1 MTSKKRVLYIL
12 DLDRTLLD
20 TNTMMR
26 PFVSVCDA
34 MQINSSVIRQVEQE
48 SARHGQSFQAME
60 ILKTIASTEVIEE
73 FKARLFTE
81 SEEYSLLYE
90 DAQSLLDSIAGSS
103 QAEAMLLTYGHND
116 WQRMKIQ
123 AAGLMNIHAVITKEV
138 SKSDILNRW
147 VKPGCISVP
156 GMGDYDI
163 VFFVDDKPI
172 SFEGLSPRYKGYCI
186 IRGPGQS
193 HITESLPAHVQIIQT
208 LDEVEMNL
216 PQMQIL
222 HSK

>member
-163 VFFVDDKPI
+163 VFFC
-172 SFEGLSPRYKGYCI
+172 R
-186 IRGPGQS
+186 RQ
-193 HITESLPAHVQIIQT
+193 AH
-208 LDEVEMNL
+208 
-216 PQMQIL
+216 
-222 HSK
+222 